1 VVNAGGHGFYR
12 VAYAPELLQ
21 ALRDHLQELAPVE
34 RALLLD
40 DTWAA
45 VLAGRVGAADYLDL
59 ARGYRGETDRTVW
72 ATLASGLAAL
82 DRLLDGEDRERFQA
96 VVRDLVRPT
105 FERLGW
111 APREGEDQ
119 LTRQLRG
126 TLIVTLGTLGADP
139 EVRAKAR
146 ELHGTY
152 VADTSSVEANVAAAV
167 VNVVASVGTEADH
180 DLFWD
185 RYRTSQSPQ
194 ESLRYLYALSN
205 FPDPA
210 LARKILDLTLT
221 NEIRSQN
228 APSSVLLLL
237 ANRDVNQVAWAFVRD
252 EWDRLN
258 ERFPD
263 NAIPR
268 MLQGITTLST
278 PDLAA
283 EVEAF
288 VTAHPVPHGQRM
300 VDQHLERLRV
310 NVALREREAA
320 RVAAHLS

>member
-1 VVNAGGHGFYR
+1 M
-12 VAYAPELLQ
+12 
-21 ALRDHLQELAPVE
+21 
-34 RALLLD
+34 
-40 DTWAA
+40 
-45 VLAGRVGAADYLDL
+45 
-59 ARGYRGETDRTVW
+59 
-72 ATLASGLAAL
+72 
-82 DRLLDGEDRERFQA
+82 
-96 VVRDLVRPT
+96 
-105 FERLGW
+105 
-111 APREGEDQ
+111 
-119 LTRQLRG
+119 RG
-126 TLIVTLGTLGADP
+126 TLITVLGTLGADP

-146 ELHGTY
+146 ELHDAY
-152 VADTSSVEANVAAAV
+152 VADPPSLDANVAAAAV
-167 VNVVASVGTEADH
+167 SVVASVGTDADY
-180 DLFWD
+180 DQFWD

-194 ESLRYLYALSN
+194 ESLRYLYALSS

-210 LARKILDLTLT
+210 LARKTLDQTLT

-237 ANRDVNQVAWAFVRD
+237 ANRDVNQVAWDFVRD

-278 PDLAA
+278 PELAA

-310 NVALREREAA
+310 NVALRGRESPLLAEA
-320 RVAAHLS
+320 LR